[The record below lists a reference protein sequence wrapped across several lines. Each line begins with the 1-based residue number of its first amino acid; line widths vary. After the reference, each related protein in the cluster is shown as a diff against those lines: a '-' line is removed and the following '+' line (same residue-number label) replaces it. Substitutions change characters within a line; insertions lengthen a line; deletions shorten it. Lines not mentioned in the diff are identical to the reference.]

1 MKVVYVYPDM
11 NDNTMALPELILP
24 LLNADFDGDV
34 LNIHSLKIDDIKNEY
49 YEKLNPMYNVF
60 ISRNDGKYEIF
71 KEKGHIAIDCGCV
84 YGGKLCA
91 YCFETEEAFYVP

>member
-1 MKVVYVYPDM
+1 MLVMKVVYVYPDM

-24 LLNADFDGDV
+24 LLNADFEGDV

-60 ISRNDGKYEIF
+60 ISRNDGKYNM
-71 KEKGHIAIDCGCV
+71 ATT
-84 YGGKLCA
+84 LCKDMSIGLYTFA
-91 YCFETEEAFYVP
+91 NI